1 MAAVALYLP
10 NSHCTTSLFNYS
22 SRKPAEHLT
31 TKRFRPLDIIFFFW
45 GWEIDHLTL
54 FSQSPTFFFF
64 FLFNNNTHFVVQTA
78 KTKKYFI
85 FYAGVGDNLIQSH
98 LVFTYSPYSF
108 NIVGNPCNTIH
119 LFFSFIFIS
128 IFYVGRHRIRYL
140 FHIPSHLFHT
150 SGPTNIAYLSWSQ
163 SRMERER
170 ERERERESSAGSRR
184 IQKQRSKH
192 CIDYTPP
199 TWHVPLSLT

>member
-1 MAAVALYLP
+1 M
-10 NSHCTTSLFNYS
+10 
-22 SRKPAEHLT
+22 
-31 TKRFRPLDIIFFFW
+31 
-45 GWEIDHLTL
+45 TL

-64 FLFNNNTHFVVQTA
+64 FLFNNTTHFVVQTA

-140 FHIPSHLFHT
+140 FQIPSHLFHT

-170 ERERERESSAGSRR
+170 ERESSAGSRR

-199 TWHVPLSLT
+199 T

>member
-1 MAAVALYLP
+1 MALYLP

-31 TKRFRPLDIIFFFW
+31 TKRFRPLDIIFFFF
-45 GWEIDHLTL
+45 GLRNRPLDTFLSITNL
-54 FSQSPTFFFF
+54 FFFF
-64 FLFNNNTHFVVQTA
+64 FLFNNTTHFVVQTA

-140 FHIPSHLFHT
+140 FQIPSHLFHT

-170 ERERERESSAGSRR
+170 ERE
-184 IQKQRSKH
+184 
-192 CIDYTPP
+192 
-199 TWHVPLSLT
+199 LSWVA

>member
-64 FLFNNNTHFVVQTA
+64 FFFFLIIPPTLLFKRQ
-78 KTKKYFI
+78 KLKSIIYFMPEWATTWSKVTSFLPI
-85 FYAGVGDNLIQSH
+85 HRTLSTLSETPAIRYTFSVHSYL
-98 LVFTYSPYSF
+98 LVFCMWVGIGYDTYSTSP
-108 NIVGNPCNTIH
+108 
-119 LFFSFIFIS
+119 
-128 IFYVGRHRIRYL
+128 
-140 FHIPSHLFHT
+140 HICFTLV
-150 SGPTNIAYLSWSQ
+150 
-163 SRMERER
+163 
-170 ERERERESSAGSRR
+170 
-184 IQKQRSKH
+184 
-192 CIDYTPP
+192 DPP
-199 TWHVPLSLT
+199 I